1 MDYRDLFD
9 RDRELCRERYELAR
23 ERIDALAQGEISR
36 ILPED
41 WRAYFYKMAV
51 FIRMTAD
58 FYQACEEGE
67 NEEAA
72 PDIEAL
78 RIWNQKLYDCAGQ
91 IVLEH
96 MNGTTERLLYLLK
109 EEIQGMICF
118 AFEHRIMEMTI
129 LMELYIQVYCQI
141 EAIGQEIL
149 ERWGAVTS
157 ERHTFESEEPL
168 HETIY
173 YYVSDYADLLL
184 DRRIGELSD
193 PSWSFVRDL
202 IMNTGY
208 AADAGH
214 ADNLYLFG
222 EPVGPDSLRLAKC
235 AGAMSDDAVEKLA
248 DTWLRACREKLHRCG
263 GEGSERDECCAGKDR
278 EGHDHYTGSGKG
290 TVRIC
295 YPMGLERVVGLLIRK
310 LEEDGYAVICCR
322 PPVSLIAKD
331 WDKPGEIAGPELL
344 LDNALKERRLSVMRK
359 AVQDRRSQIDAL
371 TCTLVL
377 RAGSDVSS
385 EGAYSEEGSGS
396 LGNDVYSAAG
406 SEAASECTDCASGEG
421 SSAGST
427 GKAKS
432 GMENTGWKKPGR
444 ENSGKDSGSENIPGS
459 KLTPRQSKLLE
470 KMVEEERR
478 IIPGGLSPYED
489 PDALIISFSPNQIG

>member
-9 RDRELCRERYELAR
+9 RDRELCRERYELTR
-23 ERIDALAQGEISR
+23 ERMDALAQGEISR

-109 EEIQGMICF
+109 EEIQGMIRF

-157 ERHTFESEEPL
+157 ERLTFESEEPL

-235 AGAMSDDAVEKLA
+235 AGAMSDDAVGKLA

-263 GEGSERDECCAGKDR
+263 GE
-278 EGHDHYTGSGKG
+278 G

-359 AVQDRRSQIDAL
+359 AAQDRRSQIDAL

-396 LGNDVYSAAG
+396 LVNDVYSAAG
-406 SEAASECTDCASGEG
+406 SEAASECT
-421 SSAGST
+421 
-427 GKAKS
+427 
-432 GMENTGWKKPGR
+432 
-444 ENSGKDSGSENIPGS
+444 PGS

>member
-51 FIRMTAD
+51 FIRMTSD

-109 EEIQGMICF
+109 EEIQGMIRY

-157 ERHTFESEEPL
+157 ERLTFESEEPL

-235 AGAMSDDAVEKLA
+235 AGAMSDDAVGKLA

-278 EGHDHYTGSGKG
+278 EGHDHYTWSGKG

-406 SEAASECTDCASGEG
+406 SEAASECT
-421 SSAGST
+421 
-427 GKAKS
+427 
-432 GMENTGWKKPGR
+432 
-444 ENSGKDSGSENIPGS
+444 PGS

>member
-1 MDYRDLFD
+1 MYPYHAMKLELQMDYRDLFD

-109 EEIQGMICF
+109 EEIQGMIRF

-157 ERHTFESEEPL
+157 ERLTFESEEPL

-263 GEGSERDECCAGKDR
+263 GEG
-278 EGHDHYTGSGKG
+278 

-310 LEEDGYAVICCR
+310 LEEDGYTVICCR

-406 SEAASECTDCASGEG
+406 SEAASECT
-421 SSAGST
+421 
-427 GKAKS
+427 
-432 GMENTGWKKPGR
+432 
-444 ENSGKDSGSENIPGS
+444 PGS